1 MSECISVVIYYDGE
15 VHDTENGVVFL
26 SENTTRLVFNQNID
40 LTELQKRIRPK
51 IFGMTPIKILSIKYR
66 FCASIDPVRYDS
78 FDIKGPRSL
87 EAIVE
92 THLASGSPYLELY
105 VQFASPN
112 NVFATSTSTAVQE
125 EYTTSA
131 RDSASGWQNTEA
143 SRTIST
149 TSGWQSTSDWG
160 RYETSTRDYLL
171 PTTSTGEGTSFVTND
186 GGSDDESDVD
196 PPREPGPDGAEVVL
210 FSELEPTPTIPED
223 VEGDSDEEEEDP
235 RFRAYSPPAHMHNV
249 DLSQDDALEFP
260 DVSHRRCDRTSS
272 SLDSGELE
280 VGKVFSNKDSFLSAL
295 KQHSIMDGVN
305 YNVVKSKTDKF
316 EAKCA
321 VKDNTCSWKIMASLR
336 KKTGLWEI
344 KKYKSPHIYVGGTVS
359 LNF

>member
-223 VEGDSDEEEEDP
+223 VE
-235 RFRAYSPPAHMHNV
+235 
-249 DLSQDDALEFP
+249 